1 MSAVV
6 RALWMWVLL
15 GSFHS
20 SFSLR
25 LSWLGK
31 RKLKAHLPGTQIFQW
46 LLLAPRLLPPL
57 SGPMGHCVWASQW
70 SCCWSVQLNGWRQ
83 CPGAGGNWIFPWAGR
98 RERPGIAGPN
108 LCRMFCLCRQCPM
121 CMASHSSSS
130 PPEMRRH
137 GGPGECSIVP
147 LCPRCTAV

>member
-6 RALWMWVLL
+6 RALWTWVLL

-20 SFSLR
+20 SFRLR

-57 SGPMGHCVWASQW
+57 SGPMGHCLGFPMELLLVCTAEWLEAVPW
-70 SCCWSVQLNGWRQ
+70 GRGKL
-83 CPGAGGNWIFPWAGR
+83 WIFPWAGR

-130 PPEMRRH
+130 PPEMHRH